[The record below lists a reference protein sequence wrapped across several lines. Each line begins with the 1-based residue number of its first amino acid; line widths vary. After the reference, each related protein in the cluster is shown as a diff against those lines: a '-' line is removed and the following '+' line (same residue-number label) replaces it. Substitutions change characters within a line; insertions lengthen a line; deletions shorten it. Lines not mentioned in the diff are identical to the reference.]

1 MARTWATFTGDL
13 LLELRGT
20 RRRVGLEA
28 ALREAVRS
36 DRLAPG
42 TPLPSSRALA
52 IELGLA
58 RNTVADAYAQLIAEG
73 WLAARHGAGTRVAD
87 RIEADGRHRD
97 LHSDVVRPP
106 RTTQYSCDLRPGIP
120 NLAAFPRTAW
130 SVAARKALAQA
141 PSQVLGY
148 PDPRGL
154 PSLRQTLVEYLARV
168 RGVRTT
174 SEHVVICSGF
184 VQALHLL
191 STALRRAGLGGG
203 VGIESYGLGI
213 HRDII
218 EAAGLTTHPLTV
230 DDGGAR
236 VDELTTTNSAAVLLT
251 PAHQLPIGVALAAQ
265 RRADVLRWASE
276 HGRLVIEDDYD
287 GEFRYDAR
295 PVGAMQSLAPDL
307 VAYIG
312 TASKSLAPGLSLA
325 WLVVPAHAL
334 EGVLEAKRLSDR
346 YTGIFEQLTLD
357 EFIRSGGYDKHVRR
371 SRLRYRQRRDAL
383 VSVLADRAP
392 DVAVTGIAA
401 GLHAV
406 LQLRRGLRAADEPS
420 ICSRAGRAGLAVQGL
435 GEFRRTPQPTAAA
448 ALVVGYGTP
457 PDHAFAGA
465 LDALCDVL
473 G

>member
-1 MARTWATFTGDL
+1 VSKTWATFTGDL

-20 RRRVGLEA
+20 RRRAGLEA

-52 IELGLA
+52 TELGLA

-87 RIEADGRHRD
+87 RIEADGRRADPHPD
-97 LHSDVVRPP
+97 RPRGP
-106 RTTQYSCDLRPGIP
+106 RTAQYAYDLRPGTP
-120 NLAAFPRTAW
+120 NLSAFPRTAW
-130 SVAARKALAQA
+130 SAAARKALAQA
-141 PSQVLGY
+141 PTPVLGY

-154 PSLRQTLVEYLARV
+154 LSLRQTLVEYLARV

-191 STALRRAGLGGG
+191 STALRRTGSGG
-203 VGIESYGLGI
+203 VGIESYGLAI

-218 EAAGLTTHPLTV
+218 EAAGLTTHPLTI
-230 DDGGAR
+230 DGAGAR
-236 VDELTTTNSAAVLLT
+236 VDELTATGSAAVLLT
-251 PAHQLPIGVALAAQ
+251 PAHQFPIGVALAAQ
-265 RRADVLRWASE
+265 RRAEVLRWASE

-295 PVGAMQSLAPDL
+295 PVGALQSLAPDL

-325 WLVVPAHAL
+325 WLVVPAHVL
-334 EGVLEAKRLSDR
+334 EGVLEVKRLGDHR
-346 YTGIFEQLTLD
+346 TGIFEQLTLD

-383 VSVLADRAP
+383 VSVLADRAS

-406 LQLRRGLRAADEPS
+406 LQLGRGLRAADEPS

-435 GEFRRTPQPTAAA
+435 AEFRRTPQPTAPA

-457 PDHAFAGA
+457 PDHAFAGS

>member
-1 MARTWATFTGDL
+1 VPKTWATFTGDL

-20 RRRVGLEA
+20 RRRAGLEA

-87 RIEADGRHRD
+87 RIESDGRHGD
-97 LHSDVVRPP
+97 QHSDVVRRPGS
-106 RTTQYSCDLRPGIP
+106 TQYSYDLRPGTP

-130 SVAARKALAQA
+130 SAAARKALAHA
-141 PSQVLGY
+141 PNEALGY

-168 RGVRTT
+168 RGVRAT
-174 SEHVVICSGF
+174 SENVVIRSGF

-191 STALRRAGLGGG
+191 STALRRAGPGG
-203 VGIESYGLGI
+203 VGIESYGLGV

-236 VDELTTTNSAAVLLT
+236 VDEVTVSGTAAVLLT
-251 PAHQLPIGVALAAQ
+251 PAHQFPIGVALAAQ
-265 RRADVLRWASE
+265 RRAEVLRWASE

-295 PVGAMQSLAPDL
+295 PVGALQGLAPDR

-334 EGVLEAKRLSDR
+334 DGVLEAKRLSDR

-406 LQLRRGLRAADEPS
+406 LQLGRGLRATDEPS

-435 GEFRRTPQPTAAA
+435 DDFRRKPQPTAPA
-448 ALVVGYGTP
+448 ALVVGYGRP
-457 PDHAFAGA
+457 PDHDFAAA

>member
-1 MARTWATFTGDL
+1 VSKTWATFTGDL
-13 LLELRGT
+13 LLELSGT
-20 RRRVGLEA
+20 RRRAGLEEA
-28 ALREAVRS
+28 VREAVRGG
-36 DRLAPG
+36 RLPPG

-58 RNTVADAYAQLIAEG
+58 RNTVADAYGQLIAEG

-87 RIEADGRHRD
+87 RIEAGGRH
-97 LHSDVVRPP
+97 LQLP
-106 RTTQYSCDLRPGIP
+106 RRQVPAERYPYDLRPGVP
-120 NLAAFPRTAW
+120 NLAAFPRSAW
-130 SVAARKALAQA
+130 SAAARKALAQA
-141 PSQVLGY
+141 PNQALGY

-174 SEHVVICSGF
+174 QEHVVICSGF
-184 VQALHLL
+184 VHALHLL
-191 STALRRAGLGGG
+191 STALYRGRTRSARG
-203 VGIESYGLGI
+203 VGIESYGLAI

-218 EAAGLTTHPLTV
+218 EATGLTAFPLAV
-230 DDGGAR
+230 DDAGAR
-236 VDELTTTNSAAVLLT
+236 VDELAAADLAAVLLT
-251 PAHQLPIGVALAAQ
+251 PAHQFPTGVALAAQ
-265 RRADVLRWASE
+265 RRADVLKWAAE
-276 HGRLVIEDDYD
+276 HRSLVIEDDYD

-295 PVGAMQSLAPDL
+295 PVGALQSLAPDL

-325 WLVVPAHAL
+325 WLVVPAYAL
-334 EGVLEAKRLSDR
+334 EGVLEAKRLSDHH
-346 YTGIFEQLTLD
+346 TGIFEQLTLE

-371 SRLRYRQRRDAL
+371 SRLHYRQRRDEL

-406 LQLRRGLRAADEPS
+406 LQLGRGLHAADEPS
-420 ICSRAGRAGLAVQGL
+420 ICSRASRAGLAVQGL
-435 GEFRRTPQPTAAA
+435 GEFRRTPEPTAPA

-457 PDHAFAGA
+457 ADHAFGGA
-465 LDALCDVL
+465 LAALCDVL
-473 G
+473 A

>member
-1 MARTWATFTGDL
+1 MSKTWATFTGDL
-13 LLELRGT
+13 LLELRGA
-20 RRRVGLEA
+20 RRRAGLEA

-42 TPLPSSRALA
+42 TPLPSSRALS

-87 RIEADGRHRD
+87 RIEADARHGE
-97 LHSDVVRPP
+97 LHSDVVRQP
-106 RTTQYSCDLRPGIP
+106 RTTQYSYDLRPGTP

-130 SVAARKALAQA
+130 SAAARKALAQV
-141 PSQVLGY
+141 PNQMLGY

-154 PSLRQTLVEYLARV
+154 PTLRQTLVEYLARV
-168 RGVRTT
+168 RGVRAT

-184 VQALHLL
+184 VQALYLL
-191 STALRRAGLGGG
+191 STALRRTGAGG
-203 VGIESYGLGI
+203 VGIESYGLAI

-230 DDGGAR
+230 DDAGAR
-236 VDELTTTNSAAVLLT
+236 VDEVTVSGTRAVLLT
-251 PAHQLPIGVALAAQ
+251 PAHQFPIGVALAAQ

-276 HGRLVIEDDYD
+276 HGGLVIEDDYD

-295 PVGAMQSLAPDL
+295 PVGALQSLAPDL
-307 VAYIG
+307 VAYVG
-312 TASKSLAPGLSLA
+312 TASKSLAPGLGLA
-325 WLVVPAHAL
+325 WLVVPGHAL

-346 YTGIFEQLTLD
+346 YTGIFEQLALD

-383 VSVLADRAP
+383 VSVLAERAP

-406 LQLRRGLRAADEPS
+406 LQLGRGLRAADEPS

-435 GEFRRTPQPTAAA
+435 GEFRRTPQPTAPA
-448 ALVVGYGTP
+448 ALVVGYGRP

-465 LDALCDVL
+465 LEALCDVL